1 MAARAVPWMLL
12 IAALAGSA
20 ALLVDLSRDLEQA
33 ETVAQTAAQTREAA
47 TEELATVRRSRAEA
61 EANLERL
68 MRENEQLYALQSR
81 LREDVETQEEEI
93 ARLKGTFDKLQEKM
107 KAELKSGDI
116 KLSQEGDR
124 LRVGLVDKILFS
136 SGEAEITESGK
147 AVLRR
152 VGQVLASVEGRQI
165 QVSGHT
171 DDTPPGDKIKRRY
184 PSNWELSVARATGV
198 VRFLSEEVSIPGAM
212 LVASGYGEHAPI
224 ATNSNARGRAKNR
237 RIEILLVPSLQ
248 PVKLD

>member
-1 MAARAVPWMLL
+1 VAARAVPWMLL

>member
-1 MAARAVPWMLL
+1 MLL

>member
-1 MAARAVPWMLL
+1 LAARAVPWLLL
-12 IAALAGSA
+12 IAAVAGGA
-20 ALLVDLSRDLEQA
+20 AIVVTLTRALEQA
-33 ETVAQTAAQTREAA
+33 EALATSASQVRDAA

-61 EANLERL
+61 EANLDRL

-81 LREDVETQEEEI
+81 LREDVATQEEEI

-107 KAELKSGDI
+107 KEELKSGAI

-124 LRVGLVDKILFS
+124 LRVGLIDKILFS

-152 VGQVLASVEGRQI
+152 VGQVLASVEDRQI

-171 DDTPPGDKIKRRY
+171 DTTPPGDRIKRRF
-184 PSNWELSVARATGV
+184 PTNWELSVARATGV
-198 VRFLSEEVSIPGAM
+198 VRFLSEEVNIPGTM

-224 ATNSNARGRAKNR
+224 ATNSNPRGRAKNR
-237 RIEILLVPSLQ
+237 RIEILLVPALQ

>member
-1 MAARAVPWMLL
+1 MLL

-171 DDTPPGDKIKRRY
+171 DDTPPGDKITRRY